1 MRSSIGVVLLSIGAA
16 TAVVSAPEPSVEAD
30 ITVAASQIRVV
41 DGDTIRFGRERIR
54 IIGLDAP
61 ESGNLAK
68 CDAERQLS
76 ALATMTFRE
85 MIEGKFIEIRRDG
98 HDRYGR
104 TLAHVSIQ
112 GGGNVAE
119 LMIRQRLAV
128 RFGNGRPDW
137 CSGLAQRA
145 LQR

>member
-1 MRSSIGVVLLSIGAA
+1 MDYVPAA
-16 TAVVSAPEPSVEAD
+16 EVRVMVP
-30 ITVAASQIRVV
+30 ASEIRVV
-41 DGDTIRFGRERIR
+41 DGDTIRLGRERIR

-68 CDAERQLS
+68 CDAERKLS

-104 TLAHVSIQ
+104 TPAHVSIRAFWEWPTRL
-112 GGGNVAE
+112 VFWTCATRLTA
-119 LMIRQRLAV
+119 LMPREGEAV
-128 RFGNGRPDW
+128 IVDKSLRSFR
-137 CSGLAQRA
+137 C
-145 LQR
+145 